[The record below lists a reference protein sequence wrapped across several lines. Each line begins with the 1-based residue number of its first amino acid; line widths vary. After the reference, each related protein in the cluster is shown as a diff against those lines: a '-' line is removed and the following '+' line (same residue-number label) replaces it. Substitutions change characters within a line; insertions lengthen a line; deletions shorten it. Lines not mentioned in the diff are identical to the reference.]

1 MCNDPIKA
9 GSKGGFTPLI
19 LRGDCSTSRQC
30 GRTRVTDISAVQ
42 GIFLAVWLLCGAI
55 KSVTLYV
62 AWLCGLGLIS
72 PSLLCAALSLGS
84 SRGISPVATGDPYA
98 GGGSFLSSDRKDQKE
113 QPEGSAL
120 ALPRRKSGRR
130 YAPRRTFD
138 GS

>member
-1 MCNDPIKA
+1 M
-9 GSKGGFTPLI
+9 
-19 LRGDCSTSRQC
+19 LRGFVDWGVVR
-30 GRTRVTDISAVQ
+30 R
-42 GIFLAVWLLCGAI
+42 LCFAP
-55 KSVTLYV
+55 LY
-62 AWLCGLGLIS
+62 A
-72 PSLLCAALSLGS
+72 LGS